1 MRNFGLLGE
10 KLGHSLSPEIH
21 RIIFKKLN
29 IEGTYA
35 LFEIKKENFCK
46 ALDSVKTLN
55 IQGVNVTIPYKEDII
70 KQIEFIS
77 SEAKRIGA
85 INTVKIIDNK
95 VFGYNTDY
103 YGFGYMLSKGSISI
117 KGKDFYVL
125 GSGGAAKA
133 VVAYLEDNGAES
145 INLVSR
151 NKKNA
156 KESFS
161 GFDVNVID
169 YDDLKKKKGYCIINT
184 TPVGMYPKIDFSPV
198 DKKVIINF
206 NVAVDIVYNPLETK
220 FLKIA
225 KDLGLKCIDGLY
237 MLVGQGVKAEE
248 IWNDIKIDNEILDII
263 YERLKNILNNK
274 EV

>member
-1 MRNFGLLGE
+1 
-10 KLGHSLSPEIH
+10 
-21 RIIFKKLN
+21 
-29 IEGTYA
+29 
-35 LFEIKKENFCK
+35 
-46 ALDSVKTLN
+46 
-55 IQGVNVTIPYKEDII
+55 
-70 KQIEFIS
+70 
-77 SEAKRIGA
+77 
-85 INTVKIIDNK
+85 
-95 VFGYNTDY
+95 
-103 YGFGYMLSKGSISI
+103 MLSKGSISI

-198 DKKVIINF
+198 GKKVIINF